1 MPHHGKGYCV
11 GVIFVM
17 TGEELPLR
25 RENFTLSP
33 TLRPWSSFFSATGK
47 LIVMA
52 GQFKDLIG
60 PCDSLTVPDCVSRA
74 SIAPV
79 PSALCAVESEL
90 LDWDIPICFI
100 GICCI
105 WLEDMPC
112 MPAAIAGEA
121 SVVRSEERRVGKECV
136 STCRSRGSA
145 E

>member
-1 MPHHGKGYCV
+1 
-11 GVIFVM
+11 M

-33 TLRPWSSFFSATGK
+33 TLRPWSSFLSATGK

-100 GICCI
+100 GICC
-105 WLEDMPC
+105 
-112 MPAAIAGEA
+112 
-121 SVVRSEERRVGKECV
+121 RSEERRVGKECV
-136 STCRSRGSA
+136 ITCRSRWSPYQ
-145 E
+145 